1 MMIILLIILAT
12 CVVLFVLGFW
22 ENSMEE
28 PKFGGKIEP
37 EHPWP
42 APPVHRGEPV
52 DCDEYCLHD
61 GRCYHDGWDTIC
73 PREPQ
78 CHDEDRGWE
87 DG

>member
-1 MMIILLIILAT
+1 MKVLLIIIVVSA
-12 CVVLFVLGFW
+12 VLFIWGLWG
-22 ENSMEE
+22 ERLPGTQN
-28 PKFGGKIEP
+28 KIEP

-42 APPVHRGEPV
+42 APPVHRGVPV

-61 GRCYHDGWDTIC
+61 GRCYHDGLDDIC